1 MPKPKPTPKNQNKKS
16 APATIAKSKPES
28 KNPDSAPIKATKT
41 PALTPAQVASQ
52 TPAPQDFI
60 HILGAKEHNLKN
72 IHLQIP
78 KNKLVVFTGLSGSGK
93 STLAFDTLY
102 AEGQRRYI
110 ESLSSYARQFLDRVG
125 KPDVDKIEGLTPAI
139 AIDQKTTSKNPRS
152 TVGTITEI
160 YDYMR
165 LLYARVGVQHCHI
178 CGKKISHMSS
188 TDIISQIL
196 ALPNDAKMIILAPIV
211 RDKKGSFADKI
222 EELRQKG
229 FVRAQIDGVMVRLD
243 EEIELSKTKKH
254 TIKIIIDRVINTAQN
269 HTRIAQ
275 AVEKALNE
283 TYGEVEV
290 EYTEAE
296 SSVDSSRDLRAESS
310 LDSGA
315 GSVDSGEKS
324 AKSST
329 KSSTE
334 STAKTTHKAESKHE
348 PKPHLIHYSE
358 HFACFDCKVSFE
370 PLEPLSFS
378 FNSPKGA
385 CEECGGLG
393 SKYSIDI
400 RKILNT
406 SLPLN
411 DGGIKVIFGFN
422 RNYYAELFHG
432 FCRAEKIDER
442 KSFDELPEHKQQ
454 ALLYGSAQSVEF
466 EWGRSRLTRPWRG
479 ILQIAYDMFKDE
491 RDLSEYMSE
500 KPCSAC
506 QAHRLK
512 PQSLSVKVAGQ
523 GIGEVIDMPI
533 EEAYAFFADDAR
545 FAYLNEQQHLI
556 ATPILKEIKER
567 LFFLYDVG
575 LGYLTLG
582 RDARTISGGESQR
595 IRIASQ
601 IGSGLTGVMYV
612 LDEPSIGLHERD
624 TLRLIKTLRSLQ
636 EKGNSVI
643 VVEHDRETIRH
654 ADFIVDIGPGAG
666 RNGGEVIYSGDLD
679 GMLDSDTLTADFI
692 NRKREI
698 YYPKHRAQEQ
708 WLEVKNVNLHNIKN
722 LSVKIPLGNF
732 VCVTGVS
739 GSGKSSLILQTL
751 LPTAQELLNN
761 ARKIKKCD
769 GVEILGLEHLDKVI
783 YLDQTPIGRTPRSNP
798 ATYTGTMDEIR
809 ALFAETKEAKML
821 GFGVGRFSFNVKG
834 GRCEKC
840 QGEGEI
846 RIEMHF
852 LPDVMVK
859 CDQCGGAKYNPQT
872 LAIKYKGK
880 NIAEVLE
887 MSVDSA
893 CEFFAKIPKIYQ
905 KLKTL
910 QDVGL
915 GYITLGQNAI
925 TLSGGEAQRIKLAK
939 ELSRKDTGR
948 TLYVLDEPTTGLHFG
963 DVDRLVRVL
972 HHLVEL
978 GNSVIVVEHNLDLIK
993 NADFIIDM
1001 GPEGG
1006 DKGGK
1011 LVDSGSVE
1019 QIAARAGKSGSY
1031 TGRFLAEELETMG
1044 VKQKK

>member
-1 MPKPKPTPKNQNKKS
+1 MQEY
-16 APATIAKSKPES
+16 IE
-28 KNPDSAPIKATKT
+28 I
-41 PALTPAQVASQ
+41 
-52 TPAPQDFI
+52 I
-60 HILGAKEHNLKN
+60 GAREHNLKN

-110 ESLSSYARQFLDRVG
+110 ESLSSYARQFLDKVG
-125 KPDVDKIEGLTPAI
+125 KPNVDKINGLTPAI

-160 YDYMR
+160 YDYLR
-165 LLYARVGVQHCHI
+165 LLYARVGTQHCHL
-178 CGKKISHMSS
+178 CDKPISSMTSS
-188 TDIISQIL
+188 DIIEQVL
-196 ALPNDAKMIILAPIV
+196 ALPNDAKMLILAPIV
-211 RDKKGSFADKI
+211 REKKGSFAEKI
-222 EELRQKG
+222 QELRQKG
-229 FVRAQIDGVMVRLD
+229 FVRAYIDGVMVRLD
-243 EEIELSKTKKH
+243 EEIELAKTKKH
-254 TIKIIIDRVINTAQN
+254 SIKIIIDRVQNTQENA
-269 HTRIAQ
+269 TRIAQ
-275 AVEKALNE
+275 AVERALQE
-283 TYGEVEV
+283 SFGEVEI
-290 EYTEAE
+290 EYT
-296 SSVDSSRDLRAESS
+296 
-310 LDSGA
+310 LD
-315 GSVDSGEKS
+315 D
-324 AKSST
+324 
-329 KSSTE
+329 
-334 STAKTTHKAESKHE
+334 KH
-348 PKPHLIHYSE
+348 HLIHYSE

-385 CEECGGLG
+385 CESCSGLG
-393 SKYSIDI
+393 SKYSIDLK
-400 RKILNT
+400 KILNT

-422 RNYYAELFHG
+422 RNYYAELFRA
-432 FCRAEKIDER
+432 FCKQYGIDSA
-442 KSFDELPEHKQQ
+442 KSFDELDKTKQNT
-454 ALLYGSAQSVEF
+454 LLYGGSEEVEITWRNSAMK
-466 EWGRSRLTRPWRG
+466 RPWKG

-491 RDLSEYMSE
+491 RDLHDYMSE
-500 KPCSAC
+500 KPCDTCGAN
-506 QAHRLK
+506 RLK
-512 PQSLSVKVAGQ
+512 PESLSVKVAGK
-523 GIGEVIDMPI
+523 GIGDVITMPI
-533 EEAYAFFADDAR
+533 EEAYEFFSNESN
-545 FAYLNEQQHLI
+545 FAYFSKQQSFI
-556 ATPILKEIKER
+556 AAPILREIIER
-567 LFFLYDVG
+567 LFFLVDVG
-575 LGYLTLG
+575 LGYLTLR

-601 IGSGLTGVMYV
+601 IGSGLTGVLYV

-624 TLRLIKTLRSLQ
+624 TLKLIKTLRNLQ

-643 VVEHDRETIRH
+643 VVEHDRETILH

-666 RNGGEVIYSGDLD
+666 ALGGEVIYSGNLA
-679 GMLDSDTLTADFI
+679 GMLKASTLTADFI
-692 NRKREI
+692 NRKRDI
-698 YYPKHRAQEQ
+698 SYQTNRKKEQ
-708 WLEVKNVNLHNIKN
+708 WLSINNVSINNIKN
-722 LSVKIPLGNF
+722 LSTKIPLQNF

-751 LPTAQELLNN
+751 LPVAQEILNN
-761 ARKIKKCD
+761 VRKIKKCD

-783 YLDQTPIGRTPRSNP
+783 YLDQSPIGRTPRSNP

-809 ALFAETKEAKML
+809 AVFANTKEAKIL
-821 GFGVGRFSFNVKG
+821 GFGVSRFSFNVRG

-846 RIEMHF
+846 TIEMHF

-859 CDQCGGAKYNPQT
+859 CDLCQGSKYNAQT
-872 LAIKYKGK
+872 LQVKYKGK
-880 NIAEVLE
+880 SIADVLE

-893 CEFFAKIPKIYQ
+893 CEFFAKLPRIHQ

-915 GYITLGQNAI
+915 GYITLGQNAT

-963 DVDRLVRVL
+963 DVDRLTKVL

-993 NADFIIDM
+993 NADYIIDM

-1006 DKGGK
+1006 DKGGEVILAGDVASFVK
-1011 LVDSGSVE
+1011 
-1019 QIAARAGKSGSY
+1019 AAPKSRSY
-1031 TGRFLAEELETMG
+1031 TAKFLAKELEE
-1044 VKQKK
+1044 QKKSR

>member
-1 MPKPKPTPKNQNKKS
+1 MQEY
-16 APATIAKSKPES
+16 IE
-28 KNPDSAPIKATKT
+28 I
-41 PALTPAQVASQ
+41 
-52 TPAPQDFI
+52 I
-60 HILGAKEHNLKN
+60 GAKEHNLKN
-72 IHLQIP
+72 IHLKIP

-110 ESLSSYARQFLDRVG
+110 ESLSSYARQFLDKVG
-125 KPDVDKIEGLTPAI
+125 KPNVDKINGLTPAI

-160 YDYMR
+160 YDYLR
-165 LLYARVGVQHCHI
+165 LLYARVGTQHCHL
-178 CGKKISHMSS
+178 CDKPISSMTSS
-188 TDIISQIL
+188 DIIEQVL
-196 ALPNDAKMIILAPIV
+196 ALPNDAKMLILAPIV
-211 RDKKGSFADKI
+211 REKKGSFAEKI
-222 EELRQKG
+222 QELRQKG
-229 FVRAQIDGVMVRLD
+229 FVRAYIDGVMVRLD
-243 EEIELSKTKKH
+243 EEIELAKTKKH
-254 TIKIIIDRVINTAQN
+254 SIKIIIDRVQNTQENA
-269 HTRIAQ
+269 TRIAQ
-275 AVEKALNE
+275 AVERALQE
-283 TYGEVEV
+283 SFGEVEI
-290 EYTEAE
+290 EYT
-296 SSVDSSRDLRAESS
+296 
-310 LDSGA
+310 LD
-315 GSVDSGEKS
+315 D
-324 AKSST
+324 
-329 KSSTE
+329 
-334 STAKTTHKAESKHE
+334 KH
-348 PKPHLIHYSE
+348 HLIHYSE

-385 CEECGGLG
+385 CESCSGLG
-393 SKYSIDI
+393 SKYSIDLK
-400 RKILNT
+400 KILNT

-422 RNYYAELFHG
+422 RNYYAELFRA
-432 FCRAEKIDER
+432 FCKQYGINSA
-442 KSFDELPEHKQQ
+442 KSFDELDKTKQNI
-454 ALLYGSAQSVEF
+454 LLYGGSEEVEITWRNSAMK
-466 EWGRSRLTRPWRG
+466 RPWKG

-491 RDLSEYMSE
+491 RDLHDYMSE
-500 KPCSAC
+500 KPCDTCGAN
-506 QAHRLK
+506 RLK
-512 PQSLSVKVAGQ
+512 PESLSVKVAGK
-523 GIGEVIDMPI
+523 GIGDVITMPI
-533 EEAYAFFADDAR
+533 EEAYEFFSNESN
-545 FAYLNEQQHLI
+545 FAYFSKQQSFI
-556 ATPILKEIKER
+556 AAPILREIIER
-567 LFFLYDVG
+567 LFFLVDVG
-575 LGYLTLG
+575 LGYLTLR

-601 IGSGLTGVMYV
+601 IGSGLTGVLYV

-624 TLRLIKTLRSLQ
+624 TLKLIKTLRNLQ

-643 VVEHDRETIRH
+643 VVEHDRETILH

-666 RNGGEVIYSGDLD
+666 ALGGEVIYSGNLA
-679 GMLDSDTLTADFI
+679 GMLKASTLTADFI
-692 NRKREI
+692 NRKRDI
-698 YYPKHRAQEQ
+698 SYQASRAKKQ
-708 WLEVKNVNLHNIKN
+708 WLSINNVSINNIKN
-722 LSVKIPLGNF
+722 LSTKIPLQNF

-751 LPTAQELLNN
+751 LPVAQEILNN

-783 YLDQTPIGRTPRSNP
+783 YLDQSPIGRTPRSNP

-809 ALFAETKEAKML
+809 AVFANTKEAKIL
-821 GFGVGRFSFNVKG
+821 GFGVSRFSFNVRG

-846 RIEMHF
+846 TIEMHF

-859 CDQCGGAKYNPQT
+859 CDLCQGSKYNAQT
-872 LAIKYKGK
+872 LQVKYKGK
-880 NIAEVLE
+880 SIADVLE

-893 CEFFAKIPKIYQ
+893 CEFFAKLPRIHQ

-915 GYITLGQNAI
+915 GYITLGQNAT

-963 DVDRLVRVL
+963 DVDRLTKVL

-993 NADFIIDM
+993 NADYIIDM

-1006 DKGGK
+1006 DKGGEVILAGDVASFVK
-1011 LVDSGSVE
+1011 
-1019 QIAARAGKSGSY
+1019 AAPKSRSY
-1031 TGRFLAEELETMG
+1031 TAKFLAKELGE
-1044 VKQKK
+1044 QKKSK